1 MHPLSEIC
9 QEICCQYLEHTYCF
23 HILTQY
29 GVIGYFMY
37 VDDILIVHSPTQ
49 TKAKEIL
56 DEIINFPPNIG
67 FTLEEEQNSAL
78 NF

>member
-1 MHPLSEIC
+1 
-9 QEICCQYLEHTYCF
+9 
-23 HILTQY
+23 
-29 GVIGYFMY
+29 MY